1 MTILATRQPP
11 LTLVEAAAYTNLSGR
26 FLRREIQ
33 RRRVAVVRLG
43 RTLRFDARD
52 LDAYLA
58 RNRVPVQSQFQGGS
72 GTNGVRTNDHE

>member
-1 MTILATRQPP
+1 MTIPAMRQPP
-11 LTLVEAAAYTNLSGR
+11 LTLTEAAAYTNLSGR

-33 RRRVAVVRLG
+33 RHRLSVVRLG

-58 RNRVPVQSQFQGGS
+58 SNRVPMQAESP
-72 GTNGVRTNDHE
+72 